1 LERYK
6 RVEDKMVEHEMNFK
20 IFDKYDISNIVIQD
34 AGLKSVINL
43 KPKLILKSQGRNV
56 VKFGQTKVN
65 IVERLMN
72 KLAVGGHRGKK
83 HKIEKGIATGKYTK
97 NMSIILEV
105 LDMIEKKT
113 GKNPV
118 QVLVTAIEN
127 IAPRDEIT
135 VIEYGGARYPQA
147 IDVSPIRRVN
157 LSLKYLIHGA
167 GDKAFNKKKTIA
179 QALAEEIMMAAD
191 KNGESFAIRK
201 KKESESQADSAR

>member
-1 LERYK
+1 MTEQ
-6 RVEDKMVEHEMNFK
+6 NFK
-20 IFDKYDISNIVIQD
+20 IFDKYDISEIVVQD
-34 AGLKSVINL
+34 QGLKSVINL
-43 KPKLILKSQGRNV
+43 KPKLILKNQGRNV

-83 HKIEKGIATGKYTK
+83 HKIEKGNATGKYTK
-97 NMSIILEV
+97 NMGIILDCLE
-105 LDMIEKKT
+105 MIEKKT

-147 IDVSPIRRVN
+147 IDVAPIRRVN

-167 GDKAFNKKKTIA
+167 GDKAFGKKKTIT

-191 KNGESFAIRK
+191 NNGESFAVRK

>member
-1 LERYK
+1 MVLEEG
-6 RVEDKMVEHEMNFK
+6 VKMNEKISNFK
-20 IFDKYDISNIVIQD
+20 IFDKYDLSGIQVQD
-34 AGLKSVINL
+34 LGLRSVINL
-43 KPKLILKSQGRNV
+43 KPRLILKSQGRNV
-56 VKFGQTKVN
+56 VKLGQTKVN

-83 HKIEKGIATGKYTK
+83 HKIEKGNATGKYTK
-97 NMSIILEV
+97 NMQIILDA
-105 LDMIEKKT
+105 LDIVEKKT

-157 LSLKYLIHGA
+157 LSLKYIIHGA
-167 GDKAFNKKKTIA
+167 GDKAFNKKKTIT
-179 QALAEEIMMAAD
+179 QCIAEEIIMAAE